1 MKKILIF
8 ASIFAFAYLFTNES
22 AFAAKQEKKSSR
34 KNSKTEAVVKESA
47 YKKMTGRDSLS
58 MSGVVNVIAKGDT
71 FYIEIP
77 TNLFGRNFLVVN
89 RMQKVQQ
96 ELNVAG
102 INKGI
107 VYQNQ
112 IISFEKEDEFKNVTI
127 RQYRK
132 PLEFSENDAIGSSV
146 KDNYINPIL
155 ARIKVEAVSPDSQ
168 SVVIKIN
175 DLFNGTDNCINDV
188 FAKINLGTPVSSSLS
203 RIISIKSFENNL
215 TATSELTT
223 KVSEGTSKVNITT
236 VVSSTLTL
244 LPKEQ
249 MLPREEIN
257 RIGYFSVPMLKYSD
271 NQQSVERKRY
281 ITRWRLEPSD
291 KEAYAKG
298 ELVEPVKP
306 IVFYIDPAMPAKLIP
321 YIKGGILDWNI
332 AFEMAGFK
340 NAIQVKEYTD
350 SIAAE
355 GDDMKYSVFTHAA
368 STKSNAMGPSTI
380 DPRTGEI
387 LEADIIWWHNV
398 QSLLKEWIQ
407 VQTSA
412 VNPAARQ
419 AVLPDSLMGDA
430 ARFVAC
436 HEVGHSLGLRHNMR
450 ASAAYSVDSL
460 RSSTFTDKIG
470 GTSASIMDYA
480 RFNYIAQPEDGVKN
494 LSPNIGAY
502 DLLAIEWGYR
512 WYPTEDEAKVKLAEL
527 LKKYNSPL
535 YRYSETQSARTA
547 IDPRAMSEDLGDKA
561 VKAARLG
568 LENLKRIVPNVVEW
582 TKKDTPEQTYD
593 DAADLFSGIIFQ
605 WSLYHY
611 HVLANVGGMYLEN
624 TILGDGLNTY
634 TYVEKER
641 QKEALQFLLDEVF
654 TYPEWLFGAD
664 VTKYTYVLRHT
675 PVGVMEQHPYIS
687 YRNQYNYMFWDLMLN
702 ERMCRMLDNE
712 YENGDKAFSAYE
724 MMDMIHNHIFAKTI
738 KGKNPD
744 IMERNLQKSFVDA
757 LITSASECQGIKVNA
772 NSKDLYAEH
781 PLFDNSHKCSVCCE
795 ESMNERG
802 LSSAPRFIFSTTNQ
816 ISRESD
822 VLSIK
827 RGELMSTM
835 KLLKSKIN
843 TSDKATKLHYED
855 MIMRIQAAL
864 GLEK

>member
-1 MKKILIF
+1 MRKI
-8 ASIFAFAYLFTNES
+8 SIFITVFIFAYLYVGNS
-22 AFAAKQEKKSSR
+22 AFAAKQSKNSKG
-34 KNSKTEAVVKESA
+34 KNSKTEQVVKESA
-47 YKKMTGRDSLS
+47 YKKMTGRDSLQ
-58 MSGVVNVIAKGDT
+58 MNGVFNVIAKGDT
-71 FYIEIP
+71 FYVEIP
-77 TNLFGRNFLVVN
+77 VNLLGRKFLVVN
-89 RMQKVQQ
+89 RMQQVQQ

-112 IISFEKEDEFKNVTI
+112 TISFNVEDKFKNVTI
-127 RQYRK
+127 RQNRK
-132 PLEFSENDAIGSSV
+132 SPEFSENDAIGSSV
-146 KDNYINPIL
+146 KDNYIDPIL
-155 ARIKVEAVSPDSQ
+155 ARIKIETISPDSQ
-168 SVVIKIN
+168 SVIIRIN
-175 DLFNGTDNCINDV
+175 ELFNGTDNCINDV
-188 FAKINLGTPVSSSLS
+188 FAKINLGTPVSSNLS
-203 RIISIKSFENNL
+203 RIVSVKSFEGNL

-223 KVSEGTSKVNITT
+223 KVSEGTSKVNITA

-244 LPKEQ
+244 LPEDP
-249 MLPREEIN
+249 MMPREEIN
-257 RIGYFSVPMLKYSD
+257 RIGYFSTPMVKYSD
-271 NQQSVERKRY
+271 DQQAVERKRY

-291 KEAYAKG
+291 KEAYMNGK
-298 ELVEPVKP
+298 LVEPVKP

-321 YIKGGILDWNI
+321 YIKKGILDWNV
-332 AFEMAGFK
+332 AFELAGFK
-340 NAIQVKEYTD
+340 NAIKVEEYTD

-355 GDDMKYSVFTHAA
+355 GDDMKYSLFTHAA
-368 STKSNAMGPSTI
+368 STKANAMGPSTI
-380 DPRTGEI
+380 DPRSGEI

-398 QSLLKEWIQ
+398 KSLLKEWIM

-412 VNPAARQ
+412 VDPAARQ
-419 AVLPDSLMGDA
+419 SVLPDSLMGDA

-460 RSSTFTDKIG
+460 RSASFTNKIG

-480 RFNYIAQPEDGVKN
+480 RFNYIAQPQDDVKI
-494 LSPNIGAY
+494 LSPNIGPY

-512 WYPTEDEAKVKLAEL
+512 WYPTEEEAKVKLAEL
-527 LKKYNSPL
+527 LKHYNSPL

-547 IDPRAMSEDLGDKA
+547 IDPRAMSEDLGDDA

-568 LENLKRIVPNVVEW
+568 LENLKRIVPNIIEW
-582 TKKDTPEQTYD
+582 TKNGAVEQTYD
-593 DAADLFSGIIFQ
+593 DAAELYSGVIFQ

-611 HVLANVGGMYLEN
+611 HVLANIGGMYLEN
-624 TILGDGLNTY
+624 TILGDGLTTY

-641 QKEALQFLLDEVF
+641 QKEALKFLLEEVF

-664 VTKYTYVLRHT
+664 LTKYTYVLRNT
-675 PVGVMEQHPYIS
+675 PVGVMEQHPLVS
-687 YRNQYNYMFWDLMLN
+687 YRNQYNYMFWDLLFN
-702 ERMCRMLDNE
+702 ERLCRMLDNE
-712 YENGDKAFSAYE
+712 YENGNKAFSAYE

-757 LITSASECQGIKVNA
+757 LITSASECQGIKVNP

-781 PLFDNSHKCSVCCE
+781 PLFDNNHRCSLCSE

-827 RGELMSTM
+827 RGELMSIM
-835 KLLKSKIN
+835 KLLKSKIA

-855 MIMRIQAAL
+855 IIMRIQAAL

>member
-1 MKKILIF
+1 MRKIAIF
-8 ASIFAFAYLFTNES
+8 VTVFIFAYLYIGNS
-22 AFAAKQEKKSSR
+22 AFAAKQSKNSKG
-34 KNSKTEAVVKESA
+34 KNSKTEQVASESA
-47 YKKMTGRDSLS
+47 YKKMTGRDSLQ
-58 MSGVVNVIAKGDT
+58 MNGVFNVIAKGDT
-71 FYIEIP
+71 FYVEIP
-77 TNLFGRNFLVVN
+77 VNLLGRKFLVVN
-89 RMQKVQQ
+89 RMQQVQQ

-112 IISFEKEDEFKNVTI
+112 TISFNLEDKFKNVTI
-127 RQYRK
+127 RQNRK
-132 PLEFSENDAIGSSV
+132 SPEFSENDAIGSSV
-146 KDNYINPIL
+146 KDNYIDPIL
-155 ARIKVEAVSPDSQ
+155 ARIKIETISPDSQ
-168 SVVIKIN
+168 SVIIRIN
-175 DLFNGTDNCINDV
+175 ELFNGTDNCINDV
-188 FAKINLGTPVSSSLS
+188 FAKINLGTPVSSNLS
-203 RIISIKSFENNL
+203 RIVSVKSFEGNL

-223 KVSEGTSKVNITT
+223 KVSEGTSKVNITA

-244 LPKEQ
+244 LPEEP
-249 MLPREEIN
+249 MMPREEIN
-257 RIGYFSVPMLKYSD
+257 RIGYFSTPMIKYSD
-271 NQQSVERKRY
+271 DQQAVERKRY

-291 KEAYAKG
+291 KEAYMNGK
-298 ELVEPVKP
+298 LVEPVKP

-321 YIKGGILDWNI
+321 YIKKGILDWNV
-332 AFEMAGFK
+332 AFELAGFK
-340 NAIQVKEYTD
+340 NAIKVEEYTD

-355 GDDMKYSVFTHAA
+355 GDDMKYSLFTHAA
-368 STKSNAMGPSTI
+368 STKANAMGPSTI
-380 DPRTGEI
+380 DPRSGEI

-398 QSLLKEWIQ
+398 KSLLKEWIM

-412 VNPAARQ
+412 VDPAARQ
-419 AVLPDSLMGDA
+419 PVLPDSLMGDA

-460 RSSTFTDKIG
+460 RSASFTNKIG

-480 RFNYIAQPEDGVKN
+480 RFNYIAQPQDDVKI
-494 LSPNIGAY
+494 LSPNIGPY

-527 LKKYNSPL
+527 LKQYNSPL

-547 IDPRAMSEDLGDKA
+547 IDPRAMSEDLGDDA

-568 LENLKRIVPNVVEW
+568 LENLKRIVPNIIEW
-582 TKKDTPEQTYD
+582 TKNGSVEQTYD
-593 DAADLFSGIIFQ
+593 DAAELYSGVIFQ
-605 WSLYHY
+605 WSLYQY

-624 TILGDGLNTY
+624 TILGDGLTTY

-641 QKEALQFLLDEVF
+641 QKEALKFLLEEVF
-654 TYPEWLFGAD
+654 TYPEWLFSAD
-664 VTKYTYVLRHT
+664 LTKYTYVLRNT
-675 PVGVMEQHPYIS
+675 PVGVMEQHPLVS
-687 YRNQYNYMFWDLMLN
+687 YRNQYNYMFWDLLFN
-702 ERMCRMLDNE
+702 ERLCRMLDNE
-712 YENGDKAFSAYE
+712 YENGNKAFSAYE

-757 LITSASECQGIKVNA
+757 LITSASECQGIKVNP

-781 PLFDNSHKCSVCCE
+781 PLFDNNHRCSLCSE

-827 RGELMSTM
+827 RGELMSIV
-835 KLLKSKIN
+835 KLLKSKIG

-855 MIMRIQAAL
+855 IIMRIQAAL

>member
-1 MKKILIF
+1 MRKILIF
-8 ASIFAFAYLFTNES
+8 ASIFAFAFLFINES
-22 AFAAKQEKKSSR
+22 AFAAKQNGKSSR
-34 KNSKTEAVVKESA
+34 KKSKTEEVVKESA
-47 YKKMTGRDSLS
+47 YKKMTGRDSLQ
-58 MSGVVNVIAKGDT
+58 MNGVVNVIAKGDT
-71 FYIEIP
+71 FYVEIP
-77 TNLFGRNFLVVN
+77 TNLLGRKFLVVN

-112 IISFEKEDEFKNVTI
+112 IISFEKEDDFKNLTI
-127 RQYRK
+127 RQSRRT
-132 PLEFSENDAIGSSV
+132 PEFSENDAIVSSV

-155 ARIKVEAVSPDSQ
+155 ARMKIETLSPDSQ

-175 DLFNGTDNCINDV
+175 ELFNGTDNCINDV
-188 FAKINLGTPVSSSLS
+188 YAKINLGTPVASSLS
-203 RIISIKSFENNL
+203 RILSVKSFENSL
-215 TATSELTT
+215 TTTSELTT

-244 LPKEQ
+244 LPEQ
-249 MLPREEIN
+249 PMLPREEIN

-271 NQQSVERKRY
+271 DQQSVENKRY

-291 KEAYAKG
+291 KEAYLNG
-298 ELVEPVKP
+298 NLVEPVKP
-306 IVFYIDPAMPAKLIP
+306 IVFYIDPAMPTKLIP
-321 YIKGGILDWNI
+321 YIKEGILDWNV

-368 STKSNAMGPSTI
+368 STKANAMGPSTI
-380 DPRTGEI
+380 DPRSGEI

-419 AVLPDSLMGDA
+419 SVLPDTLMGEA
-430 ARFVAC
+430 AKFVAC

-460 RSSTFTDKIG
+460 RSASFTNRIG

-480 RFNYIAQPEDGVKN
+480 RFNYIAQPEDGVKI
-494 LSPNIGAY
+494 LSPNIGPY
-502 DLLAIEWGYR
+502 DLLAVEWGYR
-512 WYPTEDEAKVKLAEL
+512 WYPSEEEAKVKLAEL
-527 LKKYNSPL
+527 LKLYNSSL

-547 IDPRAMSEDLGDKA
+547 IDPRAMSEDLGDNA
-561 VKAARLG
+561 MHAARLG
-568 LENLKRIVPNVVEW
+568 LENLKRIVPNVIEW
-582 TKKDTPEQTYD
+582 TKKNTPEQTYD
-593 DAADLFSGIIFQ
+593 DAAELYSGIIFQ
-605 WSLYHY
+605 WSMYHY
-611 HVLANVGGMYLEN
+611 HVLANIGGIYLEN
-624 TILGDGLNTY
+624 TIIGDGLKTY

-664 VTKYTYVLRHT
+664 ITKYSYILRNT
-675 PVGVMEQHPYIS
+675 PVGVMEQHPFIS
-687 YRNQYNYMFWDLMLN
+687 YRNQYNYMFWDLLIN
-702 ERMCRMLDNE
+702 ERICRMLENE

-744 IMERNLQKSFVDA
+744 IMERNIQKSFVDA
-757 LITSASECQGIKVNA
+757 LITSASECQGIKLNA
-772 NSKDLYAEH
+772 NSKDLYSEH
-781 PLFDNSHKCSVCCE
+781 PLLDSHHNCMLCSE

-802 LSSAPRFIFSTTNQ
+802 LSSAPRFILSAPNQ
-816 ISRESD
+816 IARESD
-822 VLSIK
+822 ALSIK
-827 RGELMSTM
+827 RGELMTII
-835 KLLKSKIN
+835 KLLKSKIGS
-843 TSDKATKLHYED
+843 SDKATKLHYED